1 MFFVFSA
8 KGAKQTT
15 EKMSVGPTARM
26 AMLHLSKNLAR
37 RRLKTE
43 NVGSL
48 AVMHNAIPKSGQ
60 KFPETEELFALPK
73 MIVPGQVNQTR

>member
-26 AMLHLSKNLAR
+26 AMLQLSKNLAR
-37 RRLKTE
+37 RRLQTE
-43 NVGSL
+43 NIGSL
-48 AVMHNAIPKSGQ
+48 TVMDKCDP
-60 KFPETEELFALPK
+60 FALPK
-73 MIVPGQVNQTR
+73 MIVPGQVNQSR